1 MEKSYFEK
9 QREALV
15 GEVAEVCSSLYPCPT
30 IACPSSQWEL
40 VADFFLLESRGG
52 LAGDKQIKSVAG
64 ECDCCTFLFLFM
76 SLFWGVVACSGC
88 VELTCVGG
96 Q

>member
-1 MEKSYFEK
+1 MQFN
-9 QREALV
+9 LPTLPPL
-15 GEVAEVCSSLYPCPT
+15 SSFL
-30 IACPSSQWEL
+30 SSPQWVL

-88 VELTCVGG
+88 LELTWVGG